1 MTRPDQ
7 PRPDQPRPDQHPR
20 RRVLLAV
27 AAFVALTVVAAA
39 CGSSGSSRAT
49 TGTTDG
55 TPATTEDLAG
65 PLTLVTHD
73 SFAVSDSVLQAFE
86 AQTGI
91 QVKVLHEGDAVEMVN
106 KAILTKDNP
115 EGDVLFGID
124 NNTLTRAYDAG
135 LFEPYAAAGLDQIDQ
150 QYQLDDQQRVTPID
164 HADVCLNYDVGWFDQ
179 HHIAPPQSMDDLT
192 KPAYKGLLV
201 VENPATSTPGLAFM
215 LASIDNSGQDGWQDY
230 WKALRANGVQV
241 VDGWE
246 QAYNTA
252 FSGSA
257 GKGDKPIV
265 VSYATSPP
273 AEVLNASSPPAT
285 APTAVVPG
293 SCFRQIEFAGVL
305 SGTRRPAAAQAFID
319 FMLSRPF
326 QEDMP
331 LQMYVE
337 PVNRQAT
344 EPDVFTKY
352 VSTPGV
358 LHQLDPTDIGN
369 NRDTWIDQWTTTVLR

>member
-1 MTRPDQ
+1 MHPTRPT
-7 PRPDQPRPDQHPR
+7 RPTRLGSTT
-20 RRVLLAV
+20 VLAV
-27 AAFVALTVVAAA
+27 LAIVVVLATG
-39 CGSSGSSRAT
+39 CGSSSTSAGGASTSQAP
-49 TGTTDG
+49 GTT
-55 TPATTEDLAG
+55 ESLAG
-65 PLTLVTHD
+65 PLVLVTHD
-73 SFAVSDSVLQAFE
+73 SFAVSDQVLQDFE
-86 AQTGI
+86 NQTGI

-124 NNTLTRAYDAG
+124 NNTLTRAYDAD
-135 LFEPYAAAGLDQIDQ
+135 LFEPYTAPGLDQVDQ
-150 QYQLDDQQRVTPID
+150 QYQLDDQHRVTPID
-164 HADVCLNYDVGWFDQ
+164 HADVCLNYDVGWFTQ
-179 HHIAPPQSMDDLT
+179 HGVAAPTSMDDLT
-192 KPAYKGLLV
+192 QPAYKGLTV
-201 VENPATSTPGLAFM
+201 VENPATSTPGLAFV
-215 LASIDNSGQDGWQDY
+215 LASISHFGDNGWQAY
-230 WKALRANGVQV
+230 WTQLRANDVQV

-273 AEVLNASSPPAT
+273 AEVLNADPQPAT

-293 SCFRQIEFAGVL
+293 SCFRQIELAGVL
-305 SGTRRPAAAQAFID
+305 KGTKRAAAAQAFID
-319 FMLSRPF
+319 FMLGRQF

-337 PVNRQAT
+337 PVNGQAT

-352 VSTPGV
+352 VAHPTDPLS
-358 LHQLDPTDIGN
+358 LDPSTIGS
-369 NRDTWIDQWTTTVLR
+369 NRDAWIDQWTTTVLR